1 MFTDDEEMNAEN
13 NDATLIGLLEGIRIL
28 NEKLQSPSE
37 LDKALARIQGA
48 IAKAAENDES
58 TNL

>member
-37 LDKALARIQGA
+37 LDKALARIQG
-48 IAKAAENDES
+48 
-58 TNL
+58 L